1 MAGRR
6 TNLALFGLLAGA
18 LVTGAAAY
26 GLGRDWSWWVVVAH
40 GVLGLG
46 ILLLAPW
53 KSVIARRGLR
63 RRRAGS
69 LASVVF
75 AVLVAMA
82 VLFGVLHATGLAVS
96 LGPVTAMQ
104 VHVGS
109 ALLSIPFA
117 VWHVVARRVRVRRT
131 DLSRR
136 NLLRAGAVAG
146 GAGLL
151 YAATEGLVRVTP
163 LPGGDRRFTGSYETG
178 SFRPE
183 EMPVTQWLN
192 DPVPGVAPDTWR
204 LEISAGGG
212 VAAGSRVVRSWSY
225 EELFAF
231 GDRVRATIDCTGGW
245 YAEQDW
251 EGVWLTTLIPGTG
264 DARSLDVRSVT
275 GYGRRFPV
283 SDLGRLFLAT
293 RVGGAALDAGHGFP
307 ARIVAPG
314 RRGFW
319 WVKWVRRI
327 ELSPTPWWWQPPFPL
342 A

>member
-18 LVTGAAAY
+18 LATGAAAY
-26 GLGRDWSWWVVVAH
+26 ALGRDWSRWVLVGH

-53 KSVIARRGLR
+53 KSIVARRGLR
-63 RRRAGS
+63 RRRPGS
-69 LASVVF
+69 WASVAL
-75 AVLVAMA
+75 AVLVALA
-82 VLFGVLHATGLAVS
+82 VVSGVLHATGLAVS

-109 ALLSIPFA
+109 ALLSVPLA

-146 GAGLL
+146 GAGLV
-151 YAATEGLVRVTP
+151 YAATEGLVRVAS
-163 LPGGDRRFTGSYETG
+163 LPGADRRFTGSHETG
-178 SFRPE
+178 SFRPP

-192 DPVPGVAPDTWR
+192 DRVPDVDPEVWR
-204 LEISAGGG
+204 LE
-212 VAAGSRVVRSWSY
+212 VAAAEGVGAAPDLARSWSY
-225 EELFAF
+225 GELAGF
-231 GDRVRATIDCTGGW
+231 GDRLRATLDCTGGW
-245 YAEQDW
+245 YADQEW
-251 EGVWLTTLIPGTG
+251 EGVWLSTLLRGTG
-264 DARSLDVRSVT
+264 EARSIHVRSVT
-275 GYGRRFPV
+275 GYGRRYPV
-283 SDLGRLFLAT
+283 RDLDRLLLAT
-293 RVGGAALDAGHGFP
+293 RAGGRTLDPGHGFP

-327 ELSPTPWWWQPPFPL
+327 ELSRVPWWWQPPFPL